1 VDIFYTRTQTA
12 ETLPI
17 NGSAYGSSATNVY
30 EAITELLAQSNAG
43 PVRVEYRELT
53 AEEAQNNRLY
63 LQTQPSN
70 TDQVGLDVLDGVP
83 QRIGHDFTVSGNVV
97 DWSQGDLAGLL
108 EEGEILRLIYST
120 IPEFRI
126 LYFELSQSDIEAA
139 AITLPTRAF
148 YPNQVALDVIGGV
161 YQINGID
168 FICDGV
174 NVSWSGSELED
185 LLEAGDT
192 IRISFLG

>member
-1 VDIFYTRTQTA
+1 MDISYTRTQTA
-12 ETLPI
+12 ETIPI
-17 NGSAYGSSATNVY
+17 DGAAYGSTATNIY

-43 PVRVEYRELT
+43 PVRIEYRTLT
-53 AEEAQNNRLY
+53 ATEAAENKLY
-63 LQTQPSN
+63 LATQPSN
-70 TDQVGLDVLDGVP
+70 QDQVGLDVLDGVP
-83 QRIGHDFTVSGNVV
+83 QQIGLDFTVSGNVV
-97 DWSQGDLAGLL
+97 DWSMGDLAGIL

-120 IPEFRI
+120 IPEFKI
-126 LYFELSQSDIEAA
+126 LHYTLTAEHIADA

-148 YPNQVALDVIGGV
+148 YANQVALDVVGGV

-174 NVSWSGSELED
+174 TVSWRGSDLEE
-185 LLEAGDT
+185 LLETGDT